1 MPHADLFI
9 AGKYCQSMRDLIVV
23 HTGGWQDDHSLQRFQ
38 EMAAAA
44 AASVD
49 DGECKD
55 LAAEIMRL
63 ATDLFSATDHE
74 QWVQGKT
81 SGADVLRLRILREVR
96 AFQDRLAAIETM
108 RSAEQQ
114 RGASEGRPPKRT

>member
-1 MPHADLFI
+1 MPHADLYI

-49 DGECKD
+49 DKECKD

-63 ATDLFSATDHE
+63 ATDLFSATGHQ
-74 QWVQGKT
+74 QWVQGRT
-81 SGADVLRLRILREVR
+81 SGADGLRVRIPPPVR
-96 AFQDRLAAIETM
+96 VF
-108 RSAEQQ
+108 
-114 RGASEGRPPKRT
+114 